1 MRAGRLVVSLT
12 LALLAAGPAT
22 AQTVTDGSDAAI
34 GAEMSASVMALV
46 GKGLKSPAEARYG
59 RLRRG
64 KADAICGEVD
74 VTNRMGAHVGPRPFV
89 ADPGAG
95 FAGILP
101 DAAEIRHPS
110 SMAQYQS
117 FQRILALLSANC
129 DG

>member
-1 MRAGRLVVSLT
+1 MRAVCLSV
-12 LALLAAGPAT
+12 ALLAAAPAT
-22 AQTVTDGSDAAI
+22 AQTVIDGSDAMI
-34 GAEMSASVMALV
+34 GAEISVSVMTLV
-46 GKGLKSPAEARYG
+46 GRGVRSPAEARYG

-89 ADPGAG
+89 ADPEAG
-95 FAGILP
+95 FAGIMP

-110 SMAQYQS
+110 SMAQYQG
-117 FQRILALLSANC
+117 FQRTLALLSANC

>member
-1 MRAGRLVVSLT
+1 MLAVSLA
-12 LALLAAGPAT
+12 LALLAVAPAT
-22 AQTVTDGSDAAI
+22 AQTVIDGSDATL

-46 GKGLKSPAEARYG
+46 GRGLKSPAEARYG

-64 KADAICGEVD
+64 KASAICGDVD

-89 ADPGAG
+89 ADPESG
-95 FAGILP
+95 FAGIMP

-117 FQRILALLSANC
+117 FQRTLTLLSANC
-129 DG
+129 DD